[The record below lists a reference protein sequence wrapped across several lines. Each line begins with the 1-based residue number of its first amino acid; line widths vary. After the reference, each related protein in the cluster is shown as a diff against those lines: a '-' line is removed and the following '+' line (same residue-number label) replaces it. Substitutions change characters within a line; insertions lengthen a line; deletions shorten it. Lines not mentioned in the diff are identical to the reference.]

1 MGTDHGATFTYTGG
15 PAAVSERTREGLGR
29 PILFEYDPAYLERF
43 GRVEQRVAEVFD
55 TRGDVVVMMG
65 EAILGLEAAA
75 KGLTRPGSKALNLVS
90 GIFGKWFGDWLRDLG
105 AEVIE
110 IEVPWNEAIDPASVE
125 RAFAE
130 HPDIALVGV
139 VHSET
144 PSGSVN
150 PIAAIGPIARRH
162 GALTIVDAV
171 SAFAGTPIHHD
182 AWGLDITVGGPQK
195 CLGGPPGLALVAV
208 SDRAWAALRDNPA
221 APRGSYLSLLDW
233 KDRWIDAGRHKFP
246 HTTSVADINGI
257 DAALEE
263 LFEEGLEDV
272 YARHRR
278 AADACRA
285 GVRAMGLELWVTD
298 EAAASHGVTAV
309 KVPEGIAN
317 GEVIAHIRARY
328 GVMISDGEH
337 GPMTEAVFRLGHMG
351 PASTSLHP
359 IVALSALGK
368 GLRDFGVSVSIG
380 AGIEAALEVLGG
392 SERTV
397 TGAATR
403 AA

>member
-1 MGTDHGATFTYTGG
+1 MSTDQGATFTYTGG
-15 PAAVSERTREGLGR
+15 PVAVSERARQGLAR
-29 PILFEYDPAYLERF
+29 PVLFEYDPAHLRRFRDVER
-43 GRVEQRVAEVFD
+43 RVAQVFG
-55 TRGDVVVMMG
+55 TSGDVVIMMG
-65 EAILGLEAAA
+65 EAILGLEGGA
-75 KGLTRPGSKALNLVS
+75 KGLTRPGMKALNLVS

-144 PSGSVN
+144 PSGSLN
-150 PIAAIGPIARRH
+150 PVAEIGPIARRH

-171 SAFAGTPIHHD
+171 SAFAGTPIEHD

-195 CLGGPPGLALVAV
+195 CLGAAPGLTFVAV
-208 SDRAWAALRDNPA
+208 SDRAWEALRANPA

-233 KDRWIDAGRHKFP
+233 KDRWIDADQPRFP
-246 HTTSVADINGI
+246 HTTSVAEVNGV

-263 LFEEGLEDV
+263 LFETGLDAS

-285 GVRAMGLELWVTD
+285 GVRAMGLRLWVED
-298 EAAASHGVTAV
+298 DSIASHCITAIAT
-309 KVPEGIAN
+309 PEGVSN
-317 GEVIAHIRARY
+317 LKVIDEIRARY
-328 GVMISDGEH
+328 GVMLSDGEH
-337 GPMTEAVFRLGHMG
+337 GPMTEAVFRLGHAG
-351 PASTSLHP
+351 PAAMSLHP
-359 IVALSALGK
+359 VVALAALGK
-368 GLRDFGVSVSIG
+368 GLRDAGVSVDIG
-380 AGIEAALEVLGG
+380 AGVEAALEVLGRQDRV
-392 SERTV
+392 EV
-397 TGAATR
+397 AVHA
-403 AA
+403 